1 MEAKSVY
8 SETVAD
14 TIPSEIMDDSAEV
27 ETESS
32 TDSDI
37 SKEEE
42 DANSIKSV
50 ETDIEL
56 IL

>member
-1 MEAKSVY
+1 MY
-8 SETVAD
+8 SETFAD

-27 ETESS
+27 ETEGS
-32 TDSDI
+32 TDPDI
-37 SKEEE
+37 SRDQE
-42 DANSIKSV
+42 DANGIKSV